1 MGLCGSLSPEHSVGD
16 LVLYKA
22 CIKDNST
29 LETDEELTTTLKNQL
44 NPKISLVTALTSDRV
59 IHSATDKQ
67 SLATTNP
74 ATVVDMEGFT
84 YLQTLQSQGIS
95 VVILR
100 IVSDDINHDLPDL
113 NQAINQDGQLQTI
126 PMIISMLRQP
136 LASIRLIKGSLKGL
150 QILQQVAKE
159 IFD

>member
-1 MGLCGSLSPEHSVGD
+1 MVNSSSVF
-16 LVLYKA
+16 
-22 CIKDNST
+22 KDNST